1 MHHAEELLLVQ
12 SMLLVPV
19 HLQRN
24 VHRRNESRGV
34 SAGVHTCRMP
44 LYEPTDAVRDR
55 LGQSLRDW
63 AARVRRDGW
72 SAYENVWSSGEVLGV
87 RAVLGEPGALAAA
100 VEAWAPTL
108 WGVEAAE
115 TESRCGYPRT
125 HRWLRRLQVPE
136 EMTDAE
142 KASLAASRAAIGD
155 LAHALVEGVD
165 PETAEA
171 ALAAARQANTKLDF
185 DVLRDK
191 LHIPDDA
198 GEYEDGLRAIMMRIP
213 PNWGRWISCSRGW
226 YPIIIRLD
234 EALAEI
240 DPAYEVHQVKEKYSG
255 LRYYFGTSKGVSE
268 SDRKRMDAL
277 VDAAEEQCERTC
289 ELCGETGVR
298 HVTPHGWYRT
308 LCAACATAEAKGY
321 QPAKELE

>member
-1 MHHAEELLLVQ
+1 
-12 SMLLVPV
+12 
-19 HLQRN
+19 
-24 VHRRNESRGV
+24 
-34 SAGVHTCRMP
+34 
-44 LYEPTDAVRDR
+44 
-55 LGQSLRDW
+55 
-63 AARVRRDGW
+63 
-72 SAYENVWSSGEVLGV
+72 
-87 RAVLGEPGALAAA
+87 
-100 VEAWAPTL
+100 
-108 WGVEAAE
+108 
-115 TESRCGYPRT
+115 
-125 HRWLRRLQVPE
+125 
-136 EMTDAE
+136 MTDAE

>member
-1 MHHAEELLLVQ
+1 MHRAATLSLVQ
-12 SMLLVPV
+12 LMLLVLMQV
-19 HLQRN
+19 HRN

-34 SAGVHTCRMP
+34 SAGVQTGRMP

-63 AARVRRDGW
+63 AALVRRDGW
-72 SAYENVWSSGEVLGV
+72 GAYENVWSSGEVLGV

-171 ALAAARQANTKLDF
+171 ALAAVRQAGSRLDL
-185 DVLRDK
+185 DAMRDK
-191 LHIPDDA
+191 IHVPDDA
-198 GEYEDGLRAIMMRIP
+198 GEYEDALRAIMMRIP
-213 PNWGRWISCSRGW
+213 DGWGRWISCSRGW
-226 YPIIIRLD
+226 YPIIIELD
-234 EALAEI
+234 EALAAI
-240 DPAYEVHQVKEKYSG
+240 DPGYEVHQVKEKYGG
-255 LRYYFGTSKGVSE
+255 LRYYFGVSEGTSKA
-268 SDRKRMDAL
+268 DRQRMEQL
-277 VDAAEEQCERTC
+277 VDEAEERCESTC
-289 ELCGETGVR
+289 ELCGEPGEMHT
-298 HVTPHGWYRT
+298 TPHGWYRT